1 METIEV
7 FDKEYIPFINMTKD
21 YGRAEFLVCPV
32 YKDGFLTELHIS
44 PRQQPDAEYDFVI
57 KGEFEQMMIS
67 SWVGVGA
74 PRIWMFAWCPVHKT
88 SAFRVY
94 VPKDADRLEVM
105 KLSSLSLN
113 FASLKENTGP
123 VTKSVFERIG

>member
-7 FDKEYIPFINMTKD
+7 FDKEYIPFVNMTKN

-32 YKDGFLTELHIS
+32 YEDGFLAELHIS
-44 PRQQPDAEYDFVI
+44 PRQQPDAEYNFVI
-57 KGEFEQMMIS
+57 KGSFAQMTIG
-67 SWVGVGA
+67 SWVGVED
-74 PRIWMFAWCPVHKT
+74 PRIWMFAWCLVHKT

-113 FASLKENTGP
+113 FASPKENTGP
-123 VTKSVFERIG
+123 ETKSVFERIG